1 MHEKQKCHNDTEYH
15 KDAIF
20 TSIGIK
26 ARFENPE
33 TSINAQIDKEL
44 KGRYNTYKHILKRIA
59 QVIHFCGKQGIALRG
74 HTEDTP
80 NTNPGN
86 FIALLEM
93 FAVEDNI
100 LQDHMKKPLL
110 KNATYIRHRSQNEM
124 IEVIGKHIIQHN
136 LIEEIRGAEFH
147 SLICD
152 EVTSSNDEILSLC
165 VRFVD
170 AKKKIREEFVEF
182 IEVDRITG
190 EALFDSI
197 VTFYNSKCL
206 DLSSLRGQCYDGT
219 SNMSSIKKG
228 LAGRI
233 LKENPKAVYA
243 HCASHILNLSIV
255 SACQENNIQM
265 VLKQMTS
272 LAVFFNYSP
281 KREKLLEYVVQEG
294 TQEHSNSQRKVIKGL
309 CKTCWAERDQAY
321 EHFYLGFP
329 FIIKALEVING
340 TCQDIHQYPDILTQ
354 GWEPAAKND
363 ATSYLHA
370 LCNFGTIIALVSI
383 YRILHLLAVITKSLQ
398 GKTVDVIK
406 AFIEIES
413 VKRDFKTL
421 REGVNDEFQKI
432 YEQAECLCRQLGT
445 EPCMPR
451 TAQKQ
456 LHRYIIHLIQINQ
469 CKCIYSIKTLLLLYQ
484 LFVFICIQ

>member
-1 MHEKQKCHNDTEYH
+1 MEHRNTSSTSSDQSSSPAAPYDIANVLYPNGTESLSDAQMWSQCEKSLNGLTDHEKYIIWTHHFRPKDDFKFPLVQFNKDSRRCCATMLSNNFVYSQSTNSIYCLPCSLFVPINGGKKGVKDRHQLSQFVNQGCKDYKRMHEKQKCHNDTEYH

-33 TSINAQIDKEL
+33 TSINVQIDKEL

-294 TQEHSNSQRKVIKGL
+294 TQEHSNSQ
-309 CKTCWAERDQAY
+309 
-321 EHFYLGFP
+321 
-329 FIIKALEVING
+329 
-340 TCQDIHQYPDILTQ
+340 
-354 GWEPAAKND
+354 
-363 ATSYLHA
+363 
-370 LCNFGTIIALVSI
+370 
-383 YRILHLLAVITKSLQ
+383 
-398 GKTVDVIK
+398 
-406 AFIEIES
+406 
-413 VKRDFKTL
+413 
-421 REGVNDEFQKI
+421 
-432 YEQAECLCRQLGT
+432 
-445 EPCMPR
+445 
-451 TAQKQ
+451 
-456 LHRYIIHLIQINQ
+456 
-469 CKCIYSIKTLLLLYQ
+469 
-484 LFVFICIQ
+484 